1 MQRKC
6 NWEKPVMAHPPA
18 PPNYNSK
25 VSCYD
30 TLSTCFLYLPKTQRT
45 KVKVNAQAIVPASR
59 RSKRSYQIS
68 SNIIHYEDL
77 FYAVMIAIK
86 SYLNISIR
94 SQENL
99 LFLTDALEVELRQQ
113 SVRAREP
120 FWRRIIGSFVEC
132 IAIMIVVLTVRLGDI
147 TFGF

>member
-1 MQRKC
+1 
-6 NWEKPVMAHPPA
+6 
-18 PPNYNSK
+18 
-25 VSCYD
+25 
-30 TLSTCFLYLPKTQRT
+30 
-45 KVKVNAQAIVPASR
+45 
-59 RSKRSYQIS
+59 
-68 SNIIHYEDL
+68 
-77 FYAVMIAIK
+77 MIAIK